1 MWKLGM
7 GIALCV
13 VAAVATWFD
22 VRERRLPNALTVG
35 ALATALVLRA
45 PGGLGDIG
53 DGVAGALL
61 GFGLALPFF
70 LVGGLGGGDV
80 KLLTAVGGFLGP
92 SYLWFASLVMA
103 LFGAVM
109 AIGVI
114 IRHRA
119 FRQTAVNLK
128 AIFLTLGPGT
138 FTGWK
143 GADSKAAVTLET
155 EGVLTV
161 PYGVAIA
168 AGALASWFTYAA
180 DPSWSL
186 TETLAG
192 WLS

>member
-1 MWKLGM
+1 MWKVWM
-7 GIALCV
+7 GVALCV
-13 VAAVATWFD
+13 VALAAAWFD
-22 VRERRLPNALTVG
+22 VRERRLPNLLTVSALAVALLLRVPGGFG
-35 ALATALVLRA
+35 ALGEGAL
-45 PGGLGDIG
+45 
-53 DGVAGALL
+53 GALL

-92 SYLWFASLVMA
+92 DNLWFALLVMA
-103 LFGAVM
+103 LVGGVM

-114 IRHRA
+114 IKHRA
-119 FRQTAVNLK
+119 FGQTAINLR
-128 AIFLTLGPGT
+128 AIFMNLGPGM

-143 GADSKAAVTLET
+143 GTESKAPITLET

-180 DPSWSL
+180 DPTWSL
-186 TETLAG
+186 TATLNA
-192 WLS
+192 WLL